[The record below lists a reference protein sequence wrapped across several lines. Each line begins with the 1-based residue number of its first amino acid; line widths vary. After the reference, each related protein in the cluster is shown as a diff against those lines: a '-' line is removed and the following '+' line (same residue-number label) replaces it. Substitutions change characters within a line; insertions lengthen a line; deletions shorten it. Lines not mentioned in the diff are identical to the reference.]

1 MGNLTGNL
9 VFLSGAISVLFVA
22 NLSQPSI
29 FLIFMGKTTSYATEA
44 EIGTARPGA
53 KLNFGGNL
61 YMRVSPRGERAFHFR
76 VCIDGKDTTHSIGKY
91 PDLDLAQA
99 RQIARHRQSEVTL
112 ARKEKAVAAFR
123 GRLDTI
129 KQRSFPKMAGNLR
142 SSKDASEGAG
152 FIGFR
157 SLEDAGKFLQGL
169 RNARDLVLPELSI
182 WLQLK
187 LLIPS
192 RADHLLDAIWSDLD
206 VENCAWVVR
215 QAVPRRTASHHAVRR
230 VALLSSAAR
239 RSLDDLRRI
248 TGEGEHLFPTLTK
261 MPASALRNFTKEAL
275 SQAWKLYSIDPDE
288 FVAFFEGVASK
299 YSLFHPTLL
308 DGMLTH
314 SPGNLLDYNHGTY
327 VMQLRSL
334 TEWWGE
340 TLNWFNFGESSLQW
354 GGAVQVP
361 VPEQGRPKWGRILK

>member
-1 MGNLTGNL
+1 ML
-9 VFLSGAISVLFVA
+9 
-22 NLSQPSI
+22 
-29 FLIFMGKTTSYATEA
+29 KTHRYATEA
-44 EIGTARPGA
+44 EVETAPPGA

-61 YMRVSPRGERAFHFR
+61 YMRVSRTGDRAFHFR
-76 VCIDGKDTTHSIGKY
+76 VCLDGKDTTHSVGKY
-91 PDLDLAQA
+91 PEMSLAQA
-99 RQIARHRQSEVTL
+99 RQVASQRQSEVIL

-123 GRLDTI
+123 GRLDAV
-129 KQRSFPKMAGNLR
+129 KQRSSPRVAGNIR
-142 SSKDASEGAG
+142 APKDTSEGAG

-169 RNARDLVLPELSI
+169 RNARDLVLPELNI
-182 WLQLK
+182 WLQLR

-192 RADHLLDAIWSDLD
+192 RTDHLLDAMWSDLD
-206 VENCAWVVR
+206 VENSAWVVR
-215 QAVPRRTASHHAVRR
+215 EVVPRRTASHHTVRR

-248 TGEGEHLFPTLTK
+248 TWEGGHLFPRLKKMSAPERRNLT
-261 MPASALRNFTKEAL
+261 NEAL
-275 SQAWKLYSIDPDE
+275 EQAWKFYSIDPDE
-288 FVAFFEGVASK
+288 FAAFFERVASK

-314 SPGNLLDYNHGTY
+314 RPGNKLDYNHGTY

-340 TLNWFNFGESSLQW
+340 TLNWFNFGASSIQW
-354 GGAVQVP
+354 GGAVEVLP
-361 VPEQGRPKWGRILK
+361 REQGRPKWGRI